1 METIKRYSPVLPWAI
16 IALAAVSV
24 GIVFAIPVVETAD
37 NPTATHWRTAA
48 GTASMVLFVGAA
60 ITFLRGLKIFKSELR
75 TAYRLIA
82 FGILAFSAALIQ
94 LVIWGM
100 GDLWESAWA
109 ASGSGLLPYVVTAV
123 PIYLGARK
131 FAKLLNIKS
140 VLRSFWFVFAATL
153 LVAVGMYFAALQW
166 LTYDLEGTEIY
177 ITVGALCSSYLLAAA
192 ILARKIF
199 KSIGMYYSDAM
210 RWLFIGLAALCAAAW
225 HETINTFWFNNGDAY
240 TDFGWY
246 LIPWVLAGLVLVA
259 ASYQFRRLPE
269 LGETDVKSKAEPSD
283 DDYINSILAVSE
295 LASKPQEIEVIM
307 DGLRS
312 VTADLG
318 PDKKLSAEDKQKLV
332 KTYRQLEAYLT
343 AKDPLRTFTEEDIL
357 RRVAPAFRPV
367 VER

>member
-1 METIKRYSPVLPWAI
+1 METVKPYSPVLSWI
-16 IALAAVSV
+16 IILLAAVSV

-60 ITFLRGLKIFKSELR
+60 ITFLRGLKVFKTDLR
-75 TAYRLIA
+75 TAYRLMA
-82 FGILAFSAALIQ
+82 YGIMAFSAALIQ

-109 ASGSGLLPYVVTAV
+109 ASGSGLLPYLVTAGL
-123 PIYLGARK
+123 IYIGARK

-140 VLRSFWFVFAATL
+140 LLRSFWLVFAVTL
-153 LVAVGMYFAALQW
+153 LVAVGMYFAAVEW
-166 LTYDLEGTEIY
+166 VTYDLEGTDIY
-177 ITVGALCSSYLLAAA
+177 IAVGAWCSSYLLVSA
-192 ILARKIF
+192 ILAYKIY
-199 KSIGMYYSDAM
+199 KSIGMYYQNAM
-210 RWLFIGLAALCAAAW
+210 RWLFIGLAALSAAAW

-246 LIPWVLAGLVLVA
+246 LIPWVLTGLVLVA

-269 LGETDVKSKAEPSD
+269 LASGKAGSKDEASD
-283 DDYINSILAVSE
+283 QDYITSILAVSQ
-295 LASKPQEIEVIM
+295 LASRPQEVEVIM

-312 VTADLG
+312 VTVDLEPG
-318 PDKKLSAEDKQKLV
+318 KKLTVSDKQQLV

-343 AKDPLRTFTEEDIL
+343 NKDPLRTFSKEEIL
-357 RRVAPAFRPV
+357 GRVSPTFRSV
-367 VER
+367 VE